1 MCNHEEPET
10 MIKKYSLLIIYTIFF
25 IACIPV
31 KNEEEKVISDT
42 FIQLIGEKYYKRD
55 ILKKLPGFI
64 EHYLENKD
72 YDRLYRLDTL
82 LYPFK
87 ISKIIEEPI
96 KSDEILK
103 SYYDKYNQRIDW
115 LKSNNDSLR
124 LIVYVKSELGGI
136 EVGHLK
142 SSFNLDSL
150 NINIVGIL
158 NEVDNSKKSPK
169 KINLH
174 NKRIG
179 RFEISHEIEN
189 YENSFKNGLDI
200 NPFEGYR
207 EIGYMKISRVLFNNN
222 QTIGIYFV
230 TKMLYYDSCIE
241 LIKVEKEN
249 NQWMIKEIIEL

>member
-1 MCNHEEPET
+1 
-10 MIKKYSLLIIYTIFF
+10 MIKKYSVLIFCSVVLLNCNSII
-25 IACIPV
+25 
-31 KNEEEKVISDT
+31 NEEEKVISDT
-42 FIQLIGEKYYKRD
+42 FVQLIGEKYYKRD
-55 ILKKLPGFI
+55 ILKILPGFI

-72 YDRLYRLDTL
+72 YNKLYRLDTL

-103 SYYDKYNQRIDW
+103 TYYDKYNQRIEW
-115 LKSNNDSLR
+115 LTNNNDSLR
-124 LIVYVKSELGGI
+124 LIVYVKNELGGI
-136 EVGHLK
+136 EVENLK

-150 NINIVGIL
+150 NINITGIL
-158 NEVDNSKKSPK
+158 NEVDNSKKRPK

-200 NPFEGYR
+200 NPYEGYR
-207 EIGYMKISRVLFNNN
+207 EIGYMQISRVLFNKN

-241 LIKVEKEN
+241 LIEVEREN
-249 NQWMIKEIIEL
+249 NQWIIKEIIELKN